1 MYRASRVARDILTC
15 SLLYCSAGIALYQ
28 TCVEGEEDPVPS
40 FEDGAV
46 TLFNSTGSGRKLRD
60 IFGWLSFSNW
70 CGPGTPGAPGTPGST
85 VCPGSSEAQSIV
97 GSKYD
102 STADRACRRHDH
114 AGRGRK
120 PRFNCNA
127 DRDLAAATSN
137 AAVRAIYGSWGFA
150 QFWGCYDTGSYRCWK
165 KKKKSSRWWG
175 SYWYWSYGSYC
186 TGEAVKYGPSR
197 YDSIRHNYPYKP
209 RAKACSG
216 DNSPW

>member
-60 IFGWLSFSNW
+60 VFGWLSFSNW
-70 CGPGTPGAPGTPGST
+70 CGPGTHLLTT

-97 GSKYD
+97 GSNYD

-114 AGRGRK
+114 AGRGGK

-137 AAVRAIYGSWGFA
+137 AAVRVVYGSRGVA
-150 QFWGCYDTGSYRCWK
+150 QFWGCYDTGSYGCWK
-165 KKKKSSRWWG
+165 KSSGWWP
-175 SYWYWSYGSYC
+175 YWYYGTC
-186 TGEAVKYGPSR
+186 TGEWVKYGPWR
-197 YDSIRHNYPYKP
+197 YYSIRRNYPYKP
-209 RAKACSG
+209 RAYTCSG